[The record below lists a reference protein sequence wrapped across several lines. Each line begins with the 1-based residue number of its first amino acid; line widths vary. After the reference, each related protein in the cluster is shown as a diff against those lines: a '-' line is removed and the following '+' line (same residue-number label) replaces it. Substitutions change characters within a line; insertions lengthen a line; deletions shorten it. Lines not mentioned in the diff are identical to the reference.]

1 MKRIY
6 YWSPCLNKV
15 GTYKSTIN
23 SAISLAKYSKKYE
36 IKIINSCG
44 EWNDEKK
51 NFLDNRIEIINFGF
65 NYFKYLPKIGF
76 FKSRFSYLLIIL
88 TSIIP
93 LLRLLIKDKPEFFVV
108 HLITSLPLIL
118 MKLIN
123 TKTKFIL
130 RISGFP
136 KLNYFRNLLWKNI
149 SNRIDQVTCPSIDL
163 LNQLNKKNI
172 FDKNKI
178 KFLPDP
184 ILNIKEFGNKK
195 KSLEINNQNKR
206 KFFISIGRLTKQ
218 KNFIY
223 LINEFKKFSEIN
235 DNYDLYIFGE
245 GDLKMELNNQIHKN
259 KLENKVFLKGYSK
272 NIFPYLI
279 RAEAFILSSLWEDP
293 GFVLIEAAAC
303 NLFIISSDCK
313 NGPREFLDNGK
324 NGILYESNK
333 NGSLSFAIQQYFQTE
348 NKFKMK
354 LNAKKNCRKYTLF
367 HHYKYFENILNLN

>member
-195 KSLEINNQNKR
+195 K
-206 KFFISIGRLTKQ
+206 
-218 KNFIY
+218 
-223 LINEFKKFSEIN
+223 
-235 DNYDLYIFGE
+235 IFR
-245 GDLKMELNNQIHKN
+245 N
-259 KLENKVFLKGYSK
+259 
-272 NIFPYLI
+272 
-279 RAEAFILSSLWEDP
+279 
-293 GFVLIEAAAC
+293 
-303 NLFIISSDCK
+303 
-313 NGPREFLDNGK
+313 
-324 NGILYESNK
+324 
-333 NGSLSFAIQQYFQTE
+333 
-348 NKFKMK
+348 
-354 LNAKKNCRKYTLF
+354 
-367 HHYKYFENILNLN
+367 

>member
-195 KSLEINNQNKR
+195 RSLVINNQNKR

>member
-23 SAISLAKYSKKYE
+23 SAISLAKYSKNYK

-44 EWNDEKK
+44 EWDDEKK

-76 FKSRFSYLLIIL
+76 FKSRFSYFVIIL

-136 KLNYFRNLLWKNI
+136 KLNFFRNLLWKNI
-149 SNRIDQVTCPSIDL
+149 SKRIDQVTCPSIDL

-184 ILNIKEFGNKK
+184 ILNIKEFVNKK

-206 KFFISIGRLTKQ
+206 NFFISIGRLTKQ

-245 GDLKMELNNQIHKN
+245 GDLKIELNNQIHEN
-259 KLENKVFLKGYSK
+259 KLENRVFLKGYSK

-303 NLFIISSDCK
+303 NLFIISSNCK

-324 NGILYESNK
+324 NGILYESND
-333 NGSLSFAIQQYFQTE
+333 NGSLTSAIQQYFQTD

-367 HHYKYFENILNLN
+367 HHYKYFEKILNLN

>member
-23 SAISLAKYSKKYE
+23 SAISLAKYSKNYK

-44 EWNDEKK
+44 EWDDEKK

-76 FKSRFSYLLIIL
+76 FKSRFSYFVIIL

-136 KLNYFRNLLWKNI
+136 KLNFFRNLLWKNI
-149 SNRIDQVTCPSIDL
+149 SKRIDQVTCPSIDL

-184 ILNIKEFGNKK
+184 ILNIKEFVNKK

-206 KFFISIGRLTKQ
+206 NFFISIGRLTKQ

-245 GDLKMELNNQIHKN
+245 GDLKIELNNQIHEN
-259 KLENKVFLKGYSK
+259 KLENRVFLKGYSK

-303 NLFIISSDCK
+303 NLFIISSNCK

-324 NGILYESNK
+324 NGILYESND
-333 NGSLSFAIQQYFQTE
+333 NGSLTSAIQQYFQTD

>member
-1 MKRIY
+1 M
-6 YWSPCLNKV
+6 
-15 GTYKSTIN
+15 
-23 SAISLAKYSKKYE
+23 
-36 IKIINSCG
+36 
-44 EWNDEKK
+44 
-51 NFLDNRIEIINFGF
+51 
-65 NYFKYLPKIGF
+65 
-76 FKSRFSYLLIIL
+76 
-88 TSIIP
+88 SIIP
-93 LLRLLIKDKPEFFVV
+93 LLRLLLKDKPEFFVV

-136 KLNYFRNLLWKNI
+136 KLNFFRNLLWKNI

-195 KSLEINNQNKR
+195 RSLVINNQNKR

-223 LINEFKKFSEIN
+223 LINEFKKFSEVN

-245 GDLKMELNNQIHKN
+245 GDLKTELNNQIYEN
-259 KLENKVFLKGYSK
+259 KLENRVFLKGYSK

-279 RAEAFILSSLWEDP
+279 KAEAFILSSLWEDP

-324 NGILYESNK
+324 NGILYES
-333 NGSLSFAIQQYFQTE
+333 
-348 NKFKMK
+348 
-354 LNAKKNCRKYTLF
+354 R
-367 HHYKYFENILNLN
+367 

>member
-1 MKRIY
+1 M
-6 YWSPCLNKV
+6 
-15 GTYKSTIN
+15 
-23 SAISLAKYSKKYE
+23 
-36 IKIINSCG
+36 
-44 EWNDEKK
+44 
-51 NFLDNRIEIINFGF
+51 
-65 NYFKYLPKIGF
+65 
-76 FKSRFSYLLIIL
+76 

-136 KLNYFRNLLWKNI
+136 KLNFFRNLLWKNI
-149 SNRIDQVTCPSIDL
+149 SKRIDQVTCPSIDL

-184 ILNIKEFGNKK
+184 ILNIKEFVNKK

-206 KFFISIGRLTKQ
+206 NFFISIGRLTKQ

-245 GDLKMELNNQIHKN
+245 GDLKIELNNQIHEN
-259 KLENKVFLKGYSK
+259 KLENRVFLKGYSK

-303 NLFIISSDCK
+303 NLFIISSNCK

-324 NGILYESNK
+324 NGILYESND
-333 NGSLSFAIQQYFQTE
+333 NGSLTSAIQQYFQTD

>member
-23 SAISLAKYSKKYE
+23 SAISLAKYSKNYK

-44 EWNDEKK
+44 EWDDEKK
-51 NFLDNRIEIINFGF
+51 NLIDNRIEIINFGF
-65 NYFKYLPKIGF
+65 SYFKYLPKIGF
-76 FKSRFSYLLIIL
+76 FKSRFSYFVIIFM
-88 TSIIP
+88 SIIP
-93 LLRLLIKDKPEFFVV
+93 LLRLLLKDKPEFFVV

-136 KLNYFRNLLWKNI
+136 KLNFFRNLLWKNI

-195 KSLEINNQNKR
+195 RSLVINNQNKR

-223 LINEFKKFSEIN
+223 LINEFKKFSEVN

-245 GDLKMELNNQIHKN
+245 GDLKTELNNQIYEN
-259 KLENKVFLKGYSK
+259 KLENRVFLKGYSK

-279 RAEAFILSSLWEDP
+279 KAEAFILSSLWDDP

-324 NGILYESNK
+324 NGILYESNHK
-333 NGSLSFAIQQYFQTE
+333 GSLNLAIQQYFQTE